1 MRRSLTFMLTA
12 IVMVAAMTSLAP
24 SARAIIYEV
33 EIEDFTFVP
42 GRMHLNPGDGI
53 EWRNRDSFL
62 HSSTSDD
69 GIWDSGLLSRDETFT
84 FIFENEGVFPYHC
97 SAHLSMVDT
106 VFVGAPV
113 GVDDNPLSVPDR
125 IELSQNY
132 PNPFNAQTVIA
143 YSLPFDSHVKITVYN
158 LLGQSVETLVSTDQQ
173 AGDHQVTW
181 DAGDVPTGVYFY
193 RIEAADFTATR
204 KMLLAK

>member
-1 MRRSLTFMLTA
+1 VDIQNFS
-12 IVMVAAMTSLAP
+12 
-24 SARAIIYEV
+24 
-33 EIEDFTFVP
+33 FVP
-42 GRMHLNPGDGI
+42 GRMELDPGDGI
-53 EWRNRDSFL
+53 QWTNRDTVP

-69 GIWDSGLLSRDETFT
+69 GIWDSGVMSNGESYT
-84 FIFENEGVFPYHC
+84 FIFENEGTFAYHC
-97 SAHLSMVDT
+97 SVHPSMVDT
-106 VFVGAPV
+106 VFVGTQV

-143 YSLPFDSHVKITVYN
+143 YSLPSNSHVRITVYN
-158 LLGQSVETLVSTDQQ
+158 LLGQSVQTLVNSDQT
-173 AGDHQVTW
+173 AGYHQVVW

-193 RIEAADFTATR
+193 RIEAAEFTATR